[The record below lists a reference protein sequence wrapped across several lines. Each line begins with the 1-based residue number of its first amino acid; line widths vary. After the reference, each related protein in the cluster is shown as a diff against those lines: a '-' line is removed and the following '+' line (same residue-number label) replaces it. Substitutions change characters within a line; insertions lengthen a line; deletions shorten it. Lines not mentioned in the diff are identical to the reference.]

1 MHPRSRDGGSGG
13 FCVQKAV
20 AIAFAV
26 APSMEAGEA
35 VLISGVTLQTMVM
48 VVFLRGS
55 VALSSSVVWG
65 RFLVSRSL
73 NHQSNEC
80 F

>member
-1 MHPRSRDGGSGG
+1 
-13 FCVQKAV
+13 
-20 AIAFAV
+20 
-26 APSMEAGEA
+26 MEAGEA